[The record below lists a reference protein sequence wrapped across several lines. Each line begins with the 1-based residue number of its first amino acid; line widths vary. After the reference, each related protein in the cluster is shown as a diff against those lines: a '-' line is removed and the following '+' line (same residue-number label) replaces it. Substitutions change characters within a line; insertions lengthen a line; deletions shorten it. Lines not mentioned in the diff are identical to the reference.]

1 MSRGTAMPLDPTLSV
16 NQLLLRHPAALPI
29 LTAAGID
36 TCCGGGLTLAKAAQD
51 SGLTF
56 DQLAARL
63 EQGLSQDR
71 PDEPAPPSCGC
82 GCKAD

>member
-1 MSRGTAMPLDPTLSV
+1 MSRDTAMPLDTTLSV

-29 LTAAGID
+29 LASA
-36 TCCGGGLTLAKAAQD
+36 GGLTLAKAAEG